1 MKDIVLF
8 PVIIFCFSS
17 ELLIAICTELPVE
30 KVNGR
35 TFIYVA
41 NDIIK
46 NLPQMYIISLP
57 PFYNPLI
64 LLKSIQIGMTLRVFF
79 FIIIDSR
86 RYLLT
91 KFYQLKTLIRLA
103 IVLNND

>member
-8 PVIIFCFSS
+8 LVIIFCFSS

-41 NDIIK
+41 KDIIK
-46 NLPQMYIISLP
+46 HLPEMYIISLP

-64 LLKSIQIGMTLRVFF
+64 LLKSIQKGMTLGVFF
-79 FIIIDSR
+79 HYYRFSS
-86 RYLLT
+86 LLT
-91 KFYQLKTLIRLA
+91 DQILSAKNSTGNRIKQ
-103 IVLNND
+103 